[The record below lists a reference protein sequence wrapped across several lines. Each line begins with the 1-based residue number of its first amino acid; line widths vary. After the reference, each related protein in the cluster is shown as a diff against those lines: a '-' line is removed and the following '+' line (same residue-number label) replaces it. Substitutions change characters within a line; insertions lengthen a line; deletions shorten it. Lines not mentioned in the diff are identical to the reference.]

1 MKKIAYIELDTHA
14 EIAANFMELMQ
25 DSKEFSVDYYFSQ
38 KILKSIGKHHPN
50 IFPSESSM
58 LLDQLKKKD
67 YDLVIIGTVHRYF
80 NLFNE
85 ICTKYQT
92 SVIVHNLNFTKISK
106 FQLLKNIFKK
116 DFKYRLKLLLKE
128 DLLFAPNV
136 FKISK
141 NLLVLDKNLAVGKFK
156 FLPLFF
162 NQFNEKSGSEIF
174 TILIPG
180 AVSQERRDYKKVLGK
195 LGKLGWNNKSA
206 ENDAEFEKLRRSDK
220 FVENDFAEEA
230 SSVGATSQKVQVV
243 FLGKAKGNELH
254 WLQKFEKVL
263 PENLTIKYFTEKVPQ
278 PLFDEWMNNAD
289 VLWCP
294 ILSETEF
301 FSQKEIYGKTKM
313 SGNIGDAI
321 KYGKI
326 AVFPEKN
333 SSDFDFIISEKKL
346 DVFSFSGETSFDF
359 SKDFNK
365 EKVIKELEDK
375 LLLLL

>member
-1 MKKIAYIELDTHA
+1 
-14 EIAANFMELMQ
+14 
-25 DSKEFSVDYYFSQ
+25 
-38 KILKSIGKHHPN
+38 
-50 IFPSESSM
+50 M

-243 FLGKAKGNELH
+243 FLGKAKGKELH

-326 AVFPEKN
+326 AVFPEKY